1 MILQKLIALSCT
13 AAMLTACGCGNRHN
27 GQNQTSAQQ
36 KQRDELIER
45 EKRMVK
51 LESDNIDQYVKRQGW
66 EKTMKVSGTGL
77 RYMFYKN
84 GTGEKAAKEKF
95 AKVSYKISLLDGT
108 QCYSSAD
115 GGPKEFRIGR
125 DNVESGLHEAV
136 AMMRVGD
143 KAIFILPSHL
153 AHGLMGD
160 FNKIPPKS
168 SVVYDIEL
176 LDLR

>member
-1 MILQKLIALSCT
+1 MILRNWIIFT
-13 AAMLTACGCGNRHN
+13 GAAVMLMAYGCGSKHN
-27 GQNQTSAQQ
+27 GHGNSAAQQ
-36 KQRDELIER
+36 QQREELIER
-45 EKRMVK
+45 EKQMVK

-66 EKTMKVSGTGL
+66 EKKMKVSGTGL

-84 GTGEKAAKEKF
+84 GNGEKAGNEKF

-108 QCYSSAD
+108 ECYNSQKD
-115 GGPKEFRIGR
+115 GPKEFRIGR

-136 AMMRVGD
+136 GMMRVGD

>member
-1 MILQKLIALSCT
+1 MRFQSLVAYSCAAAL
-13 AAMLTACGCGNRHN
+13 LTACGCGNKHN
-27 GQNQTSAQQ
+27 GRGPSDAQIQQ
-36 KQRDELIER
+36 KDLIER
-45 EKRMVK
+45 EKQYVK

-66 EKTMKVSGTGL
+66 DKEMKVSGTGL
-77 RYMFYKN
+77 RYMFYKR
-84 GTGEKAAKEKF
+84 GSGEQAANEKF
-95 AKVSYKISLLDGT
+95 AKVSFKISLLDGT
-108 QCYSSAD
+108 ECYSSEKD
-115 GGPKEFRIGR
+115 GPKEFRIGR

-160 FNKIPPKS
+160 FNKIPPKA

-176 LDLR
+176 LGLR